1 MIAKWDKTDTIVGKE
16 SGYRLCADVGFD
28 VDGPLFKHQQKKQ
41 KL

>member
-1 MIAKWDKTDTIVGKE
+1 MGQDGHDRRQKKVAT
-16 SGYRLCADVGFD
+16 GYAADVGFD